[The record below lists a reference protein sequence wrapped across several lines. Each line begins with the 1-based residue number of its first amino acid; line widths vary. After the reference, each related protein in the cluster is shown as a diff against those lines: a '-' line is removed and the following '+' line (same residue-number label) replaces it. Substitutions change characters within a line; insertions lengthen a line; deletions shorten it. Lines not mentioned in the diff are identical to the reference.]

1 MSLHLPLGE
10 HTFIVSSRDDMVFS
24 GLPAGPDEADM
35 LDTERVGC
43 PVKRK

>member
-1 MSLHLPLGE
+1 MSLSNLLGE

-35 LDTERVGC
+35 LDTERVES